1 MTGVQTC
8 ALPISQKTV
17 IQQRKSAYDSAIVNL
32 NSRIADFNQR
42 AQQGDFGSK
51 QQFYQERSTLQAE
64 GQRLKT
70 EREAIIAL
78 IEVYNQDV
86 EKLNSLGKQAERL
99 NQSLDSHRAVE

>member
-1 MTGVQTC
+1 MIGV
-8 ALPISQKTV
+8 
-17 IQQRKSAYDSAIVNL
+17 
-32 NSRIADFNQR
+32 
-42 AQQGDFGSK
+42 GSK

-78 IEVYNQDV
+78 IEAYNQDV